1 MRTIL
6 TAFILLAIIGVFI
19 ADGVS
24 MYGAH
29 RQAVAFSQTA
39 AEQAARTYVDTRGNE
54 DAVHRVVQ
62 DLATG
67 RNVELVS
74 LSYHKG
80 TTRWYQVTVAV
91 RGTSILLGHLPYFK
105 DHLAQSSTSIEHF

>member
-6 TAFILLAIIGVFI
+6 TIFILLAIIGVFV

-29 RQAVAFSQTA
+29 RQAVSFSDKA
-39 AEQAARTYVDTRGNE
+39 AQQAAQTFVDTRGNE

-62 DLATG
+62 DLASG
-67 RNVELVS
+67 QNVELVD

-80 TTRWYQVTVAV
+80 TTRWYRVTVRV
-91 RGTSILLGHLPYFK
+91 QRSSILLGRLPYFK
-105 DHLAQSSTSIEHF
+105 DHVAQQYTAIEHF